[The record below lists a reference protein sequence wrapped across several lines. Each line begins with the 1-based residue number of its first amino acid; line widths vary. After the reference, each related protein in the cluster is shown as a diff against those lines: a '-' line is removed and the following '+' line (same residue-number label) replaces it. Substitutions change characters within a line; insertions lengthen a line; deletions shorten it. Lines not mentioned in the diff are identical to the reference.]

1 LAPEGRNLVSQQW
14 KLRDFIVAAA
24 LAVPLGVF
32 WSYAWGLAWQ
42 VAADA
47 VPQLGDVMDGFYV
60 VGGVLVAYVIR
71 KPGSALLGELI
82 ASLIEIPFTSFGPV
96 VLWLGLLQGLGVEA
110 LLMGTRYRHFGLGIL
125 LLAGAAG
132 SLVAVVGYYYP
143 VEGWVE
149 LAIGVQVLR
158 IVLKLVGGAVLGGLA
173 GKLIGDALAQTGVL
187 NNFPIAQ
194 ARTREI

>member
-1 LAPEGRNLVSQQW
+1 MSTANRQQW
-14 KLRDFIVAAA
+14 NLRDFIVAAA
-24 LAVPLGVF
+24 LAVPLGIF
-32 WSYAWGLAWQ
+32 WSYAWGIAWQ
-42 VAADA
+42 FAADA

-71 KPGSALLGELI
+71 KPGAAVLGEVL
-82 ASLIEIPFTSFGPV
+82 ASAVEIPFTPFGPV

-110 LLMGTRYRHFGLGIL
+110 LLLGTRYRHFNMTVL

-149 LAIGVQVLR
+149 LAVGVQALR
-158 IVLKLVGGAVLGGLA
+158 IVLKLIGGALLGGLA
-173 GKLIGDALAQTGVL
+173 GKLIGDALAQTGAL
-187 NNFPIAQ
+187 NNFPIAKT
-194 ARTREI
+194 RTREI